1 MDEIYIKL
9 QEAEDQL
16 RKKNA
21 HLISINNTYPY
32 TDEDMDHFLDTL
44 PFDDSDPDSE
54 LLIQMKGIRKLLL
67 SNPTI
72 SDADILTILG
82 DFEESLTKFLLLVF
96 ADEKLDFY
104 FVLHLYVVRKIKL
117 ILDRTITKAEL
128 VNLYWLL
135 RSGQI
140 DATIIPP
147 SIVAKYKTFITSPD
161 PGTAY
166 WLTKLL
172 YLDGYKDEL
181 RPLLESNLKGH
192 SDWQIQV
199 FSAQRLKQ
207 EEQISKLSNVKWK
220 VKPDVEA
227 ALRYAVLDKRDE
239 E

>member
-1 MDEIYIKL
+1 MDEIYSKL
-9 QEAEDQL
+9 KEAEDLL

-21 HLISINNTYPY
+21 QLISINNTYPY
-32 TDEDMDHFLDTL
+32 TNEDMDHFLDTL
-44 PFDDSDPDSE
+44 PFDNDPDSE
-54 LLIQMKGIRKLLL
+54 LLRQMNGIRDMLL
-67 SNPTI
+67 NDPTI

-104 FVLHLYVVRKIKL
+104 FVLHLYIVRKIKL

-128 VNLYWLL
+128 VNLSWLL

-147 SIVAKYKTFITSPD
+147 SIVTKYKTYISSPD

-166 WLTKLL
+166 WITKLL
-172 YLDGYKDEL
+172 YLESYKEEL
-181 RPLLESNLKGH
+181 RPLLESNLSGH
-192 SDWQIQV
+192 SDWRLQI
-199 FSAQRLKQ
+199 FTAQCLKQ
-207 EEQISKLSNVKWK
+207 EDQISTTTRIKQK

-227 ALRYAVLDKRDE
+227 SLRYMILGNT
-239 E
+239 